1 MLTATLSYP
10 EKIQKEIVVNFH
22 FLKSE
27 ALHSDEEVNLRK
39 YMLERATTLG
49 NAYHAK
55 VRIDFETTD
64 GVKEVETTIWA
75 TTEKHILLKGGIT
88 IPIHCILDIRI

>member
-1 MLTATLSYP
+1 MISATISYP
-10 EKIQKEIVVNFH
+10 EKIQKEVVVNFH
-22 FLKSE
+22 FHKDE
-27 ALHSDEEVNLRK
+27 VLHTLEEVKLRK

-64 GVKEVETTIWA
+64 GTKEVDTTIWA
-75 TTEKHILLKGGIT
+75 TTEKHILLKGGVT